1 MMVAPLPS
9 WSAYLILAAA
19 AASVYGLLSLGRWL
33 RGKLGDVSWLRLGRR
48 Y

>member
-1 MMVAPLPS
+1 MAAPLPS
-9 WSAYLILAAA
+9 WAAYFMLAAVA
-19 AASVYGLLSLGRWL
+19 LLAFGLLRLGRWL